1 MGGAGAKTIAPGKS
15 SAGFDQIER
24 YRDVILKGAKPM
36 DVPVMQA
43 TRFGL

>member
-1 MGGAGAKTIAPGKS
+1 MSYGTNYADMSRQVGLYAAS
-15 SAGFDQIER
+15 
-24 YRDVILKGAKPM
+24 ILKGAKPM